1 MLRWSD
7 RVYGALFRFA
17 PLGNPPSAGFRG
29 GLICVKRQS
38 RENGLL
44 PQVGSGLGGT
54 GDENVKIAAFAELE
68 YVNRFGRKKKAP
80 PPDIPNLGMS
90 GGGAPVYTV

>member
-7 RVYGALFRFA
+7 RVYGALFRCA

-68 YVNRFGRKKKAP
+68 YVNRFYAKKKP
-80 PPDIPNLGMS
+80 PLRTYPIWVCPE
-90 GGGAPVYTV
+90 GGLPVYTV